1 MACEDGVFNTVP
13 ILRNNTRPQLWAKI
27 MLRNNPQDGKGKYVV
42 RFYNHLQTQHQTKW
56 EEKYLGNSIEDAMDW
71 ALNRTQYVVDETGD
85 YCATQIPPEPVE
97 APPSEEPQTTFFQGI
112 ADAFRNM
119 VGGDATPPQERTM
132 SDNEKAQIEEHIRN
146 MDIDFKEEMRNNG
159 VTLTKDGNNA
169 WDKIRNAVRDGTLPL
184 SNYNND
190 YLRGKLEQEGYFTQ
204 AEPTDQDP
212 MRFGD
217 QIQDMGKVRQD
228 DFGGKEKPPA
238 QPPMGGPIEYDREG
252 RPKDMPTEQPRGNLF
267 GGFLEM
273 LFPPQLPEQEEEM
286 RMKEIEREEADLS
299 PERPRRNRT
308 ERQGKRCRKD
318 R

>member
-1 MACEDGVFNTVP
+1 MQEPPKPADSETTSV
-13 ILRNNTRPQLWAKI
+13 
-27 MLRNNPQDGKGKYVV
+27 
-42 RFYNHLQTQHQTKW
+42 
-56 EEKYLGNSIEDAMDW
+56 LGRIATAVGNL
-71 ALNRTQYVVDETGD
+71 LNGGTDDDTP
-85 YCATQIPPEPVE
+85 PPE
-97 APPSEEPQTTFFQGI
+97 
-112 ADAFRNM
+112 
-119 VGGDATPPQERTM
+119 ERTM
-132 SDNEKAQIEEHIRN
+132 SDKEKAQIEEHIRN

-212 MRFGD
+212 LRFGD

-238 QPPMGGPIEYDREG
+238 QDPMSGPIQYDREG
-252 RPKDMPTEQPRGNLF
+252 RPMDMPMEEPRGNLF

-299 PERPRRNRT
+299 PEDP
-308 ERQGKRCRKD
+308 EEIARKD
-318 R
+318 REKDVVKTDSRFEQAHGQITQEGERAWEEVRMKYLDFGGFNYSKGSPSRN